1 MCERIRKGCIVS
13 VNQSFIE
20 EYKRTDLSSDDTWS
34 VVNVVPVCG
43 DKKVANLVNTRTRV
57 KVGLF
62 TCNLTLVQNGI
73 T

>member
-1 MCERIRKGCIVS
+1 MCKRIRKGCIVS

-20 EYKRTDLSSDDTWS
+20 KYKRTDLTPDDTWN

>member
-1 MCERIRKGCIVS
+1 MFKRIRKGCIVS

-20 EYKRTDLSSDDTWS
+20 ECKRTDLTSDDTWN

-43 DKKVANLVNTRTRV
+43 DKKVANLINTRTRV
-57 KVGLF
+57 KVGIF